1 MLTVFSASAQDKK
14 AEALKEVRALYAKA
28 LDNIKERDSECSECI
43 DKITIKNEQMLGG
56 TGKHEKTTT
65 FYFDQNWDDG
75 SGNGLRIE
83 PKFFRVSYNYAA
95 RTYLEEYLYEDGKLV
110 FAFIKENDYPAVET
124 RVYIKN
130 GITILD
136 KRVTADTQTHP
147 FNMLQVNSSNE
158 DVQKAV
164 NNAKNLSNILK
175 SVTTSY

>member
-1 MLTVFSASAQDKK
+1 MLTVLSASAQDKK

-28 LDNIKERDSECSECI
+28 LDNIKERDSECSECM

-56 TGKHEKTTT
+56 TGQHEKTST
-65 FYFDQNWDDG
+65 FYFSQDWGESDG
-75 SGNGLRIE
+75 EGLVVE

-95 RTYLEEYLYEDGKLV
+95 RTYLEEYLFEDGKLV

-124 RVYIKN
+124 RVYLKN
-130 GITILD
+130 GIIILD
-136 KRVTADTQTHP
+136 KKVTADTQTHP
-147 FNMLQVNSSNE
+147 FNMQQVSSSNE